1 MRTKEHA
8 NKADEHDAEPNDGDD
23 EPHCPSQG
31 SATSNRRAV
40 HTGVQRFRRRINV
53 PFEFALAVRT
63 SEFTGGIVIEF
74 NLLLAMGAKNLN
86 HIATKSSQG
95 IFFFPTPSKRIRIF
109 MNGMPVDLATGET
122 MIQTIGVIG
131 AGQMGNGIAQ
141 VAACAGYDVVMIDIK
156 DEYVDKGLG
165 TIQFS
170 LGKLVSKERMT
181 QEDADAA
188 LARITTGTERS
199 MCADCDLVVEAVPEI
214 LSLKQEIFTELDNLC
229 KPETILASN
238 TSSISI
244 TTIAA
249 STQRPEK
256 VIGMH
261 FMNPVPIM
269 KLVEIIN
276 GADTSDATNSA
287 VVEAAEKMGKTA
299 LSCNDAPG
307 FVSNRI
313 LCPMINEAILTLQEG
328 VAEPEAIDGIMKL
341 GMNHPIGPLALSDL
355 IGNDTVLHIMNVLY
369 EGFGTEKYAPAP
381 LLVQMVEEG
390 KLGRKSGQGFYTY

>member
-1 MRTKEHA
+1 
-8 NKADEHDAEPNDGDD
+8 
-23 EPHCPSQG
+23 
-31 SATSNRRAV
+31 
-40 HTGVQRFRRRINV
+40 
-53 PFEFALAVRT
+53 
-63 SEFTGGIVIEF
+63 
-74 NLLLAMGAKNLN
+74 
-86 HIATKSSQG
+86 
-95 IFFFPTPSKRIRIF
+95 
-109 MNGMPVDLATGET
+109 
-122 MIQTIGVIG
+122 MIQKIGVIG

-141 VAACAGYDVVMIDIK
+141 VAACAGYDVVMIDI
-156 DEYVDKGLG
+156 EEAYVQKGLE
-165 TIQFS
+165 TINFS
-170 LGKLVSKERMT
+170 LGKLVIKERMT
-181 QEDADAA
+181 LADADKAIG
-188 LARITTGTERS
+188 RITTGVDRS
-199 MCADCDLVVEAVPEI
+199 LCADCDLVVEAIPEI
-214 LSLKQEIFTELDNLC
+214 LALKAELFTELDGLC

-244 TTIAA
+244 STIAA
-249 STQRPEK
+249 ATNRPDK

-276 GADTSDATNSA
+276 GAQTSEGTNAA

-355 IGNDTVLHIMNVLY
+355 IGNDTVLHIMNVLH
-369 EGFGTEKYAPAP
+369 EGFGDDKYAPAA
-381 LLVQMVEEG
+381 LLAKMVEDG